1 MLPMAVRKF
10 ESALARLEVIV
21 AELEQ
26 GELPMDASLKIFE
39 EGVRLS
45 KQCMKMLEDA
55 EKKVEVLL
63 QGEDGKM
70 YPKPFSPDSGQT
82 NKDMIIDEAASAI
95 LEEEH

>member
-1 MLPMAVRKF
+1 MAVRKF
-10 ESALARLEVIV
+10 EATLARLEVIV

-45 KQCMKMLEDA
+45 KQCMKLLEDA

-63 QGEDGKM
+63 QDTDGKM
-70 YPKPFSPDSGQT
+70 RPKPFPIDPERANQDT
-82 NKDMIIDEAASAI
+82 IIDKAASTI
-95 LEEEH
+95 LDEEP

>member
-1 MLPMAVRKF
+1 MAVRKF
-10 ESALARLEVIV
+10 EGALARLEVIV

-26 GELPMDASLKIFE
+26 GDLPMDASLKIFE

-63 QGEDGKM
+63 QDTDGKTRTQPFPLDTEL
-70 YPKPFSPDSGQT
+70 PKHDT
-82 NKDMIIDEAASAI
+82 VIVEAATTI
-95 LEEEH
+95 LDEER

>member
-1 MLPMAVRKF
+1 MAVRKF
-10 ESALARLEVIV
+10 EAALARLEVIV
-21 AELEQ
+21 ADLEQ

-63 QGEDGKM
+63 EDTDGKIR
-70 YPKPFSPDSGQT
+70 PRPFPIDSEHANHGT
-82 NKDMIIDEAASAI
+82 VIDEAASTI
-95 LEEEH
+95 LDEEH

>member
-1 MLPMAVRKF
+1 MAVRKF
-10 ESALARLEVIV
+10 EKALARLEVIV

-63 QGEDGKM
+63 QGSD
-70 YPKPFSPDSGQT
+70 GQT
-82 NKDMIIDEAASAI
+82 PPYPIPIDSEELNQGSIVDEASSAI
-95 LEEEH
+95 LDEEH

>member
-1 MLPMAVRKF
+1 MAVRKF
-10 ESALARLEVIV
+10 EAALARLEVIV
-21 AELEQ
+21 ADLEQ

-63 QGEDGKM
+63 EDTDGKM
-70 YPKPFSPDSGQT
+70 RPQPFPIDSEHANHGT
-82 NKDMIIDEAASAI
+82 VIDEAASTI
-95 LEEEH
+95 LDEEH

>member
-1 MLPMAVRKF
+1 MLAVAVRKF
-10 ESALARLEVIV
+10 EATLARLEVIV

-63 QGEDGKM
+63 QDTDGKTR
-70 YPKPFSPDSGQT
+70 PKPFPIDHEQANQDS
-82 NKDMIIDEAASAI
+82 IIDKAASTI
-95 LEEEH
+95 LDEER

>member
-1 MLPMAVRKF
+1 MAIRKF
-10 ESALARLEVIV
+10 ETALARLEVIV

-63 QGEDGKM
+63 QDTDGKTRLQ
-70 YPKPFSPDSGQT
+70 PFP
-82 NKDMIIDEAASAI
+82 IDAEQANQDTVIDAAASAI
-95 LEEEH
+95 IDEEH

>member
-1 MLPMAVRKF
+1 MAVRKF
-10 ESALARLEVIV
+10 EDALARLEVIV

-45 KQCMKMLEDA
+45 KQCMKLLEDA

-63 QGEDGKM
+63 QDADGKTRLQ
-70 YPKPFSPDSGQT
+70 PFP
-82 NKDMIIDEAASAI
+82 IDAAASAI
-95 LEEEH
+95 IDEDR

>member
-1 MLPMAVRKF
+1 MAVRKF
-10 ESALARLEVIV
+10 EDALARLEVIV

-45 KQCMKMLEDA
+45 KQCMKLLGDA

-63 QGEDGKM
+63 QDTDGTM
-70 YPKPFSPDSGQT
+70 RPQPFPINSEQANQDT
-82 NKDMIIDEAASAI
+82 IIDKAASII
-95 LEEEH
+95 LDEGHEST

>member
-1 MLPMAVRKF
+1 MAVRKF
-10 ESALARLEVIV
+10 EDALARLEVIV

-45 KQCMKMLEDA
+45 KRCMKMLEDA

-63 QGEDGKM
+63 QDPDGTM
-70 YPKPFSPDSGQT
+70 HLQPFPTDT
-82 NKDMIIDEAASAI
+82 ARVI
-95 LEEEH
+95 

>member
-1 MLPMAVRKF
+1 MAIRKF
-10 ESALARLEVIV
+10 EDVLARLEVIV

-45 KQCMKMLEDA
+45 KQCMKLLEDA

-63 QGEDGKM
+63 QDPDGKTR
-70 YPKPFSPDSGQT
+70 PQPFP
-82 NKDMIIDEAASAI
+82 IDVAASALI
-95 LEEEH
+95 NEDS

>member
-1 MLPMAVRKF
+1 MAVRKF
-10 ESALARLEVIV
+10 EDALARLEVIV

-45 KQCMKMLEDA
+45 KQCMKLLEDA

-63 QGEDGKM
+63 QDADGKDLLQ
-70 YPKPFSPDSGQT
+70 PLPSHAEQS
-82 NKDMIIDEAASAI
+82 NHASVIDAAASMI
-95 LEEEH
+95 LDEDR

>member
-1 MLPMAVRKF
+1 MAVRKF
-10 ESALARLEVIV
+10 EDALARLEVIV

-26 GELPMDASLKIFE
+26 GELSMDASLKIFE

-63 QGEDGKM
+63 QDTDGKTR
-70 YPKPFSPDSGQT
+70 PQAFPIDSEQANQDT
-82 NKDMIIDEAASAI
+82 VIDEAASTI
-95 LEEEH
+95 